1 MKAFIGQMHESQA
14 TTSAIRK
21 LAGITANGFIAERFI
36 RASEE
41 DDLPDIN
48 AGRIAGYLYLIRTLT
63 GAWDHHRRGT
73 SNAFYGSHLR
83 VPVCRLSTRRQFASK
98 HSRSAE
104 IKRTLWASQ
113 GKNQT
118 FISIIAERDVGHSR
132 FSCRMRNSASNLAVH
147 HGHSCA
153 KDVPKADLA
162 AFG

>member
-63 GAWDHHRRGT
+63 GAWDHHAFRDLIDLALDHRPEAVGDGNGARINLFDFQHLHRLDLRARR
-73 SNAFYGSHLR
+73 AGSAQCAIQAAR
-83 VPVCRLSTRRQFASK
+83 W
-98 HSRSAE
+98 RSASAGPW
-104 IKRTLWASQ
+104 RHAS
-113 GKNQT
+113 
-118 FISIIAERDVGHSR
+118 
-132 FSCRMRNSASNLAVH
+132 MSASVA
-147 HGHSCA
+147 SIRS
-153 KDVPKADLA
+153 A
-162 AFG
+162 AR